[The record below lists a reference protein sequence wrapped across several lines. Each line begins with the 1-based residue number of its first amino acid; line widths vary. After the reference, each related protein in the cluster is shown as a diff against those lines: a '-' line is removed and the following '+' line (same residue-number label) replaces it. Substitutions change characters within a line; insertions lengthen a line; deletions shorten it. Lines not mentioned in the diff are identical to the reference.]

1 MFSIVLGALL
11 LIIGIVLAAART
23 VTRGKLSDLHRTG
36 PTRRNNTLE
45 RFPIMLDHIRM
56 S

>member
-45 RFPIMLDHIRM
+45 PRGATA
-56 S
+56 